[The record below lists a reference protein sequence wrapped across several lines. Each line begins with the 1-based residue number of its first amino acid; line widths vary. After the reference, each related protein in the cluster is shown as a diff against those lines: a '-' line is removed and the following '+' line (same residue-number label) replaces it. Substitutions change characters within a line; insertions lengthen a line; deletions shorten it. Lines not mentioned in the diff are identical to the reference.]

1 MAGALKAVP
10 RERFDAVLA
19 NPPFGKKSSTMIVGE
34 YGKISTEKDI
44 IGRDDFRATTLN
56 RQLNVVQHNTN
67 RCCRLGRPKAPKKGA
82 SRRPRRRVNTLLR
95 TNRRAAVVVP
105 ENVLNFDK
113 KPAFKAPWTQQHW
126 IYDLR
131 TNKHFALKTNSKRPV
146 WAAWIS

>member
-1 MAGALKAVP
+1 M
-10 RERFDAVLA
+10 
-19 NPPFGKKSSTMIVGE
+19 
-34 YGKISTEKDI
+34 
-44 IGRDDFRATTLN
+44 
-56 RQLNVVQHNTN
+56 
-67 RCCRLGRPKAPKKGA
+67 
-82 SRRPRRRVNTLLR
+82 
-95 TNRRAAVVVP
+95 VVP